1 MGLAHTSKMDEQ
13 IWNDDIFENYLFRHT
28 YVDRPDR
35 GVCKTLAVAEAKVV
49 VEESTRTT
57 SLIMNWS
64 QIVTSCIKLNPVV

>member
-1 MGLAHTSKMDEQ
+1 MGVAHTSKMDEQ

-49 VEESTRTT
+49 VEESN
-57 SLIMNWS
+57 SNHLAHHEL
-64 QIVTSCIKLNPVV
+64 VTNCDQLHKT